1 MQSKIYSS
9 FVAAKGPFRD
19 ISNLYAARKK
29 VQTDKQSRQ
38 TTLTQLV
45 GAMQVSKS
53 H

>member
-19 ISNLYAARKK
+19 ISNLNAARKK

-38 TTLTQLV
+38 ITLTQLV
-45 GAMQVSKS
+45 GDMQVSRS
-53 H
+53 N